1 MTVGGI
7 VQRQAGIERD
17 DGAAGLSQLAMG
29 VFFRVRF
36 TGDLTVQDANLIGAY
51 NEVVWVARGKGL
63 RLCLRQ
69 TQHQLAGGKGGADG
83 AGVPKCRGRAAT

>member
-29 VFFRVRF
+29 VFFRMRF
-36 TGDLTVQDANLIGAY
+36 AGNFTVQT
-51 NEVVWVARGKGL
+51 
-63 RLCLRQ
+63 Q
-69 TQHQLAGGKGGADG
+69 T
-83 AGVPKCRGRAAT
+83 